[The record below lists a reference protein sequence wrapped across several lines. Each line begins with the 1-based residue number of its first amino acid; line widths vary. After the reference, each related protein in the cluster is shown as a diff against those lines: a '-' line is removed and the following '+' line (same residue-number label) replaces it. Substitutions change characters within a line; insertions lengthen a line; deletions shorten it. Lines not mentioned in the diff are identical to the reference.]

1 MYSGNRNRLLATAAG
16 VSLVIL
22 VAGGVFGF
30 SAWRN
35 HLADASIP
43 VPHSRWLAQCTAIPV
58 SAVDGLTVERV
69 TVRQGRLN
77 ASLRAGKTRG
87 WLQAH
92 RLGTLSGAGV
102 WAVRGPTALRD
113 RMAQAPECSRVVSWS
128 QVGALPSVAK
138 AWIAERSTCCGLATL
153 GGREFRAWPCS
164 WGVVASEHH
173 RPGLAVQQLAGY
185 GPGIVGARGPCADY
199 EVE

>member
-1 MYSGNRNRLLATAAG
+1 MKILKVLGVVFLACCVLLLAMMIGGLLIKAAIG
-16 VSLVIL
+16 APISPNAL
-22 VAGGVFGF
+22 
-30 SAWRN
+30 
-35 HLADASIP
+35 H
-43 VPHSRWLAQCTAIPV
+43 VPHSRWLAQCSAIPV
-58 SAVDGLTVERV
+58 SAVDGITVERV
-69 TVRQGRLN
+69 TVRQGRLS
-77 ASLRAGKTRG
+77 ASLRAGKARG

-128 QVGALPSVAK
+128 QVETLPSAAK

-153 GGREFRAWPCS
+153 GGRELRAWPCA

-185 GPGIVGARGPCADY
+185 GPGVVGARGPCADY

>member
-1 MYSGNRNRLLATAAG
+1 MKALKVLGVVFLACCVLLLAMIIGGLLIKAAIG
-16 VSLVIL
+16 APISPR
-22 VAGGVFGF
+22 
-30 SAWRN
+30 SR
-35 HLADASIP
+35 P

-58 SAVDGLTVERV
+58 SAVDGLAVERV
-69 TVRQGRLN
+69 TVRRGRLS
-77 ASLRAGKTRG
+77 ASLRAGKARG

-102 WAVRGPTALRD
+102 WAVRGPTALRAA
-113 RMAQAPECSRVVSWS
+113 MQASPDCTRVIAWD
-128 QVGALPSVAK
+128 QVAALPATAK

-153 GGREFRAWPCS
+153 GGREFKAWPCS
-164 WGVVASEHH
+164 WGVVASEYH

-185 GPGIVGARGPCADY
+185 GPGVVGARGPCADY